1 MKLSFLRGAL
11 GLGLMVATLAAYSLG
26 ASAPVSTTL
35 APKNITS
42 TSATLQGK
50 IEPGGLITDLYF
62 ISCDPTSSPSFFL
75 QTPTRQTSGTT
86 AKAVSITL
94 TGLKPGKAYKYAVTA
109 MNSKGKHTGSCVSF
123 TTLPAGSAQSNVG
136 APTVTTLPATE
147 VASTTAT
154 LNGTAN
160 PNGLSTVVR
169 FKSCS
174 ASSAAEYFAPTSE
187 RDIGSGKTAQSVGY
201 RLSGLVAG
209 RTYKYAVRAT
219 NSAGDKTG
227 ACVSFTTG
235 AAQTQGQGKPVVE
248 TRPALNVGPTSATLC
263 GSVNPKGLATTYSFV
278 SGETSKGAPAYFPK
292 TSERQAG
299 SSSAALNVTAQID
312 GLQPNTRYEFRIQA
326 KNSAGT
332 DVGQSLSFKTG
343 AATGS
348 SPTVRTND
356 ATSVGSTTATLSAT
370 VNPNG
375 DATNWQFV
383 CCDAATA
390 PGFFNAAPQPRE
402 NLGSGT
408 NSSPIYHNLT
418 GLKPDTTYRFAIYA
432 QNSKGWKKGDC
443 RTFKTLPAGATMPIV
458 TTLSAQNVRATSFW
472 MRANVNPSAL
482 ETTVWFEACGMD
494 KNAVTYFPPTTREIL
509 PAGTTVKSV
518 TAYVFQLFPGT
529 VYSYRVMAKNSL
541 YTAIGDCV
549 NVTTLAPESGKF
561 YVQTLPPT
569 QIERSYA
576 MLHGVVNP
584 NWTAC
589 KVNFVCDYPADGF
602 YPTQKSDRSGTGS
615 QSVDTRVTGLKSGT
629 TYTYRLQATDSSGKV
644 VVSGQAITF
653 KTPK

>member
-1 MKLSFLRGAL
+1 MNSSFIRRSL
-11 GLGLMVATLAAYSLG
+11 GLGLLVAISTAFLFG
-26 ASAPVSTTL
+26 ISAPVATTL

-50 IEPGGLITDLYF
+50 IEPGGMITNLYF

-86 AKAVSITL
+86 AKSVSFTL
-94 TGLKPGKAYKYAVTA
+94 TGLKPGTAYKYAVTA
-109 MNSKGKHTGSCVSF
+109 MNDKGKHTGGCVSF
-123 TTLPAGSAQSNVG
+123 TTLRAGAGQAAG
-136 APTVTTLPATE
+136 AAPTVDTLAATE
-147 VASTTAT
+147 VTSTTAT
-154 LNGTAN
+154 LNGTVN
-160 PNGLSTVVR
+160 PNGLATEVR

-174 ASSAAEYFAPTSE
+174 GSSAPEYFALTAE
-187 RDIGSGKTAQSVGY
+187 RDIGSGRTAQSVGY
-201 RLSGLVAG
+201 RLSGLTPG
-209 RTYKYAVRAT
+209 KTYKYAVRAY
-219 NSAGDKTG
+219 NSAGDKVG
-227 ACVSFTTG
+227 DCVSFTTG
-235 AAQTQGQGKPVVE
+235 AAQATGKPVVE
-248 TRPALNVGPTSATLC
+248 TRPAINVGPTSATLC

-278 SGETSKGAPAYFPK
+278 SGETNKGDPAYFPK

-299 SSSAALNVTAQID
+299 SSSADLNVTTQID

-383 CCDAATA
+383 SCDAATA
-390 PGFFNAAPQPRE
+390 PGFFNAAPQPRA

-408 NSSPIYHNLT
+408 TSSPIYHNLT

-432 QNSKGWKKGDC
+432 QNSKGSKKGDC
-443 RTFKTLPAGATMPIV
+443 KTFKTLPAGATMPIV
-458 TTLSAQNVRATSFW
+458 TTLSAHDVRTTSFW
-472 MRANVNPSAL
+472 VRANVNPSAL
-482 ETTVWFEACGMD
+482 ETTVWFEACGID
-494 KNAVTYFPPTTREIL
+494 KNSVTYFPSTTREIL
-509 PAGTTVKSV
+509 LAGTTVKSV
-518 TAYVFQLFPGT
+518 TAYVFQLFPGV

-549 NVTTLAPESGKF
+549 NVTTLAPEAGKV

-584 NWTAC
+584 NRMSC
-589 KVNFVCDYPADGF
+589 QVNFVCDSPSVGKF
-602 YPTQKSDRSGTGS
+602 NPTTKNDRTGTGT
-615 QSVDTRVTGLKSGT
+615 QSVDYRVTGLNPGT
-629 TYTYRLQATDSSGKV
+629 TYVYRIQATDGSGKV
-644 VVSGQAITF
+644 VSGQQITF
-653 KTPK
+653 KTPE

>member
-11 GLGLMVATLAAYSLG
+11 GLGLLVAIPAASSLG
-26 ASAPVSTTL
+26 ASAPVATTL
-35 APKNITS
+35 TPKNITS
-42 TSATLQGK
+42 VSATLQGK
-50 IEPGGLITDLYF
+50 IEPGGLITNLYF
-62 ISCDPTSSPSFFL
+62 ISCDPTTSPSFFL

-86 AKAVSITL
+86 AKAVSFTL
-94 TGLKPGKAYKYAVTA
+94 TGLKPGTAYKYAVTA
-109 MNSKGKHTGSCVSF
+109 MNSMGKHTGSCVSF

-136 APTVTTLPATE
+136 APTATTLSATE
-147 VASTTAT
+147 VTSTTAT
-154 LNGTAN
+154 LNGTVN

-187 RDIGSGKTAQSVGY
+187 RDIGSGTTAQSVGY
-201 RLSGLVAG
+201 RLSGLTAG

-219 NSAGDKTG
+219 NSAGDKIG
-227 ACVSFTTG
+227 SCISFTTG
-235 AAQTQGQGKPVVE
+235 AAQATGKPVVE
-248 TRPALNVGPTSATLC
+248 TRPAINVGPTSATLC
-263 GSVNPKGLATTYSFV
+263 GSVNPKGLATTSSFV
-278 SGETSKGAPAYFPK
+278 SGETNKGAPAYFPK

-408 NSSPIYHNLT
+408 TSSPIYHNLT
-418 GLKPDTTYRFAIYA
+418 GLQPATTYRFAIYA
-432 QNSKGWKKGDC
+432 QNSKGGIKGEC

-482 ETTVWFEACGMD
+482 ETTVWFEACGID
-494 KNAVTYFPPTTREIL
+494 KNAVTYFPSSTREIL

-518 TAYVFQLFPGT
+518 TAYVFQLFPGV

-576 MLHGVVNP
+576 MLHGIVNP
-584 NWTAC
+584 NWMPC
-589 KVNFVCDYPADGF
+589 RVNFVCDSPKSGGF
-602 YPTQKSDRSGTGS
+602 NPTSKSDRSGTGI

-629 TYTYRLQATDSSGKV
+629 TYTYRLEATDSSGKV

-653 KTPK
+653 KTPE